1 MDMEDFEKTMK
12 EIREFN
18 KNMMTKEEHKRYA
31 SLIIEKQNKIIE
43 LANEMLERLRARS
56 ARFYEEINQDNQ
68 EKFEQNNS

>member
-1 MDMEDFEKTMK
+1 MEAFEKTMK

-18 KNMMTKEEHKRYA
+18 KNMMTKEEHKKYA

-56 ARFYEEINQDNQ
+56 ARIYEELKQDNRNRFD
-68 EKFEQNNS
+68 KNNT